1 LSDKLVAYKKLLKD
15 YEYLAQ
21 LLRQIHSD
29 LFSKY
34 KLRSDLLLAG
44 NVLFSAFIT
53 VLAVADISGF
63 TDFLK
68 IFNPN
73 TNISLVNYIFSIFL
87 IISGFVVLFISL
99 GDLIL
104 NWRDRYLKHES
115 GVKFLTDL
123 IATIDEIDKLMK
135 NDSLTDD
142 QFISKVEEVK
152 EKYLLICE
160 MLPLTLDQDF
170 LTSKQKY
177 LIKRKIST
185 QMDSDPCINVNLNNY
200 IKSCNKDFINKK

>member
-1 LSDKLVAYKKLLKD
+1 LSNKLEVYSKVLKD

-44 NVLFSAFIT
+44 NVLFSTFIT
-53 VLAVADISGF
+53 ILAVADVSGF

-68 IFNPN
+68 FFNPN
-73 TNISLVNYIFSIFL
+73 INAFIVKYIFSIFL
-87 IISGFVVLFISL
+87 IISGFVILFISL

-104 NWRDRYLKHES
+104 NWRDKYSKHES
-115 GVKFLTDL
+115 GVKFLTGL

-135 NDSLTDD
+135 NNSLTED
-142 QFISKVEEVK
+142 QFIIRVEEIK

-160 MLPLTLDQDF
+160 MLPLIPDQEF
-170 LTSKQKY
+170 LKSKQKY

-185 QMDSDPCINVNLNNY
+185 QMDTDPCVDTSLKNY
-200 IKSCNKDFINKK
+200 IENCRKIEK